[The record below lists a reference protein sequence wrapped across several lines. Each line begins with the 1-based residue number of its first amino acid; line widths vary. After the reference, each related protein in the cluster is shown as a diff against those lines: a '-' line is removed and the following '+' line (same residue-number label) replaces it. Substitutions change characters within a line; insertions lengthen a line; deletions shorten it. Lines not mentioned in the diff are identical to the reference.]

1 MIKINRARR
10 AHTGVDREDDDLAK
24 DSALDQ
30 ASVLT
35 SDLCKCICSNP
46 TRMVMEFD
54 QDQLH
59 SESARPRPSPRH
71 AQNFSPYGKCWA
83 ITIVLIHPNWKL
95 CHAATKRLFH
105 TPWSLI
111 ESFTQTSNTLRYYVR
126 VTVMHASHC
135 SPTQV
140 LWLIPLQFQ
149 KSMIMK

>member
-30 ASVLT
+30 ASALT

-46 TRMVMEFD
+46 TRMVMKFD

-71 AQNFSPYGKCWA
+71 AQNFSPYGKC
-83 ITIVLIHPNWKL
+83 
-95 CHAATKRLFH
+95 
-105 TPWSLI
+105 
-111 ESFTQTSNTLRYYVR
+111 
-126 VTVMHASHC
+126 
-135 SPTQV
+135 
-140 LWLIPLQFQ
+140 
-149 KSMIMK
+149 